1 MLCHE
6 YGWTLDQCFECTQE
20 QVQLLTEAMSERK
33 MKELEQDA
41 GMHGAKIEK
50 SRQNKGLDLTENLDR
65 DWNRL
70 KARGFNIKD
79 K

>member
-6 YGWTLDQCFECTQE
+6 YGWTVDQCFECTQE
-20 QVQLLTEAMSERK
+20 QIQLLVEALNERK
-33 MKELEQDA
+33 IKQLEQDA
-41 GMHGAKIEK
+41 SMHGAKLEK
-50 SRQNKGLDLTENLDR
+50 SRQNKNLDLSANLEK

>member
-6 YGWTLDQCFECTQE
+6 YGWTPDQCFECTQD
-20 QVQLLTEAMSERK
+20 QIQLLVEAMNGRR
-33 MKELEQDA
+33 MKELEQNA
-41 GMHGAKIEK
+41 SMHGAKIEK
-50 SRQNKGLDLTENLDR
+50 SRQNKNLDLSANKEQ
-65 DWNRL
+65 DWSRL

>member
-1 MLCHE
+1 
-6 YGWTLDQCFECTQE
+6 
-20 QVQLLTEAMSERK
+20 MSERK
-33 MKELEQDA
+33 MKELEQNA

-79 K
+79 KL